1 MVTDLPLPERM
12 ERRAQSHTLKRAK
25 TAEKVLLVEEE
36 VRDVEVV
43 IDVVTEEGGEVKVVT
58 VEEKVKDMSMQ
69 LMKGL

>member
-1 MVTDLPLPERM
+1 MVTDLPLPEKM
-12 ERRAQSHTLKRAK
+12 ERRSQSNTLKRAK